1 MIHTKAKKGVLP
13 MTMWLI
19 PALIA
24 ITIISVISF
33 VSTMR
38 IAKMTSERESEKDT
52 PISETVEE
60 YATMLNPIVWVYIIF
75 LLFLG
80 IMIFYYWTKTGY

>member
-1 MIHTKAKKGVLP
+1 

>member
-1 MIHTKAKKGVLP
+1 MG
-13 MTMWLI
+13 MWLI

-33 VSTMR
+33 VSTLR
-38 IAKMTSERESEKDT
+38 IAKMTSERKSENDT

-60 YATMLNPIVWVYIIF
+60 YATMLNPIVWVYLIF
-75 LLFLG
+75 FT
-80 IMIFYYWTKTGY
+80 FF

>member
-1 MIHTKAKKGVLP
+1 MG
-13 MTMWLI
+13 MWLI
-19 PALIA
+19 PSLIV

-33 VSTMR
+33 VSTMK
-38 IAKMTSERESEKDT
+38 IAKMTSERKSEKDT

-80 IMIFYYWTKTGY
+80 IMIFYYWTKIGY

>member
-1 MIHTKAKKGVLP
+1 MG
-13 MTMWLI
+13 MWLI
-19 PALIA
+19 PAFIA

-33 VSTMR
+33 VSTLR
-38 IAKMTSERESEKDT
+38 IAKMTSERNSEKDT

-60 YATMLNPIVWVYIIF
+60 YATMLNPIVWVYGIF

-80 IMIFYYWTKTGY
+80 IVIFYYWSQAGY

>member
-1 MIHTKAKKGVLP
+1 MG
-13 MTMWLI
+13 MWLI

-24 ITIISVISF
+24 ITIIAVISF
-33 VSTMR
+33 VSTLR
-38 IAKMTSERESEKDT
+38 IAKMTSERKSEKDT

-60 YATMLNPIVWVYIIF
+60 YATMLNPIVWVYAIF

-80 IMIFYYWTKTGY
+80 IVIFYYWSQAGY

>member
-1 MIHTKAKKGVLP
+1 

-75 LLFLG
+75 LLF
-80 IMIFYYWTKTGY
+80 

>member
-1 MIHTKAKKGVLP
+1 MG
-13 MTMWLI
+13 MWLI

-24 ITIISVISF
+24 ITIIAVISF
-33 VSTMR
+33 VSTLR
-38 IAKMTSERESEKDT
+38 IAKMTTERKSEKDT

-60 YATMLNPIVWVYIIF
+60 YATMLNPIVWVYAIF

-80 IMIFYYWTKTGY
+80 IVIFYYWTQAGY

>member
-1 MIHTKAKKGVLP
+1 MG
-13 MTMWLI
+13 MWLI

-24 ITIISVISF
+24 ITIIAVISL
-33 VSTMR
+33 VSTLK
-38 IAKMTSERESEKDT
+38 IAKMTSERKSEKDT

-60 YATMLNPIVWVYIIF
+60 YTTMLNPIVWVYGIF

-80 IMIFYYWTKTGY
+80 IMIFYYWSKTGY

>member
-1 MIHTKAKKGVLP
+1 MG
-13 MTMWLI
+13 MWLI

-33 VSTMR
+33 VSTLR
-38 IAKMTSERESEKDT
+38 IAKMTTERKSEKDT

-60 YATMLNPIVWVYIIF
+60 YATMLNPIVWVYAIF

-80 IMIFYYWTKTGY
+80 IVIFYYWSQAGY